1 MDNGKLTN
9 QELKDIVFS
18 RLPKLSDR
26 TVLGASIGADCAYV
40 SLGRQML
47 VASTDP
53 ITAGG
58 MQSGTLAVHVSC
70 NDIVT
75 SGVRPVGILIVIL
88 VPSGS
93 SKEDIIRI
101 VDQASSAA
109 EGLDVDIIGG
119 HTEITDSVRS
129 LVVTT
134 TAFGVINEDTP
145 RILGKACP
153 GDTLLM
159 TKTAAIEGS
168 WIIAKNHRDKL
179 SGHVSKEDIERAGD
193 FISKISV
200 VRDGILA
207 AGCISTENPE
217 ISGKRKDSV
226 VHLMHDST
234 EGGILGAAYEMAEFS
249 AIGLTV
255 DIFSIPVDKATEAI
269 CKTLS
274 VDPLRLISSGSLL
287 IATPDPEQIIRVL
300 ADNYI
305 QCTKIGQFSET
316 GMFLRDAGGNCSS
329 FDPPSRDLIYDL

>member
-1 MDNGKLTN
+1 LDTGKLTN

-40 SLGRQML
+40 SLGDKML

-75 SGVRPVGILIVIL
+75 SGVRPIGLLVVIL
-88 VPSGS
+88 APSGS
-93 SKEDIIRI
+93 SREEITQI
-101 VDQASSAA
+101 VEQASSAA
-109 EGLDVDIIGG
+109 QELGVDIIGG

-129 LVVTT
+129 LVITT
-134 TAFGVINEDTP
+134 TAFGVIDENTP

-159 TKTAAIEGS
+159 TKTAAIEGT
-168 WIIAKNHRDKL
+168 WIIAMNHEDRL
-179 SGHVSKEDIERAGD
+179 LGQVNSEDIVRAKG

-200 VRDGILA
+200 VPDGTLA
-207 AGCISTENPE
+207 TACIDEGNLETDNQRRESL
-217 ISGKRKDSV
+217 

-249 AIGLTV
+249 GIGLTV
-255 DIFSIPVDKATEAI
+255 DIASIPVDVATMSI
-269 CKTLS
+269 CKALS
-274 VDPLRLISSGSLL
+274 IDPLRLISSGSIL
-287 IATPDPEQIIRVL
+287 IATPCPNQIIAALSENGV
-300 ADNYI
+300 
-305 QCTKIGQFSET
+305 QCTEIGQFTET
-316 GMFLRDAGGNCSS
+316 GMHLRDSTGNYFA